1 LTVSPDN
8 AKSYV
13 PYVNLAKAVDTRK
26 LVRLYVWLY
35 PLFQQAYAELG
46 YPGRNFNDQLIET
59 VDDLLSAPTIGEP
72 IRLNQP
78 KYFYLFA
85 DTELEALSIG
95 QKIMLRLGSE
105 NEKVVKNKLREIKQE
120 LALHAKML
128 AAD

>member
-1 LTVSPDN
+1 M
-8 AKSYV
+8 
-13 PYVNLAKAVDTRK
+13 
-26 LVRLYVWLY
+26 
-35 PLFQQAYAELG
+35 
-46 YPGRNFNDQLIET
+46 IET
-59 VDDLLSAPTIGEP
+59 VDDLLFAPTIGEP

-105 NEKVVKNKLREIKQE
+105 NEKIVKNKLREIKQE
-120 LALHAKML
+120 LALHPNEL